1 MAMTASLSFTLPKT
15 VVVTGAASGLGHEFC
30 RLLLDS
36 GVRVIGVDLAAAQ
49 PDLGGWDDYA
59 HIAGDVA
66 GTETWSRVGDMLD
79 ATSSGPLGLV
89 TSAAILDVG
98 TVLEATPAIVERA
111 MRVNVLGTILAFQA
125 MLPRMI
131 AQGGGAI
138 VAVASVNATLAEQQ
152 LGVYNAT
159 KSAVRQLART
169 VAMDHARSGIRVNVL
184 SPGPMLAGLFKR
196 HLESATDGDKFLATR
211 SARQPGGR
219 ILEAREV
226 AQTGLFLLSDGA
238 SALLGADIVADGGLT
253 TSFDFRT
260 GAEGASV

>member
-1 MAMTASLSFTLPKT
+1 MSASLSFALPET

-30 RLLLDS
+30 RLLLDC
-36 GVRVIGVDLAAAQ
+36 GVRVIGVDLAQAQ
-49 PDLGGWDDYA
+49 PDLAERQGYV
-59 HIAGDVA
+59 HVAGDVA
-66 GTETWSRVGDMLD
+66 GAETWSMVGDAID
-79 ATSSGPLGLV
+79 AGKAGSLGLV

-98 TVLEATPAIVERA
+98 SVLEATPAIVDRA
-111 MRVNVLGTILAFQA
+111 MKVNVLGTVLAFQSV
-125 MLPRMI
+125 LPRMI
-131 AQGGGAI
+131 AHGHGAI

-152 LGVYNAT
+152 LGVYNAS

-169 VAMDHARSGIRVNVL
+169 VAMDHARSGVRVNVL

-196 HLESATDGDKFLATR
+196 HLESASYGDKFLATR

-226 AQTGLFLLSDGA
+226 AQAGLFLLSEGS
-238 SALLGADIVADGGLT
+238 SALLGADVVADGGLT
-253 TSFDFRT
+253 TGFDFRT